1 MLNLITGLVV
11 DIFFGRSIAKAGN
24 ALAKDPEYVKAVK
37 ELAVIEKRLK
47 TISINYDKARK
58 AEIEVYFIGYGID
71 LSELDEESQIYEM
84 GMIQRKLGKYKNIK
98 ELDKKQQELNRQLIE
113 KRDRIETEAIESQKI
128 AIIKAHLKSEQKRKT
143 RNIIISLIVTFFGIY
158 LLFKHYLF
166 WGFALEAVGLF
177 FFWKNSTAIKTELK
191 NKY

>member
-24 ALAKDPEYVKAVK
+24 ALAKDPEYNKTVK
-37 ELAVIEKRLK
+37 ELEYIEKKLK
-47 TISINYDKARK
+47 SLSVTYEQNKK
-58 AEIEVYFIGYGID
+58 AEMDLYFIQYGID
-71 LSELDEESQIYEM
+71 LSELDDRSKYYEM
-84 GMIQRKLGKYKNIK
+84 QIINKKQGKYKNLK
-98 ELDKKQQELNRQLIE
+98 PLDKKQQELNRQLIE
-113 KRDRIETEAIESQKI
+113 KRERIETEAMESQKI
-128 AIIKAHLKSEQKRKT
+128 AMIKAHLKSEQKSKIRK
-143 RNIIISLIVTFFGIY
+143 IIISLIVTFFGIY

>member
-24 ALAKDPEYVKAVK
+24 ALAKDPEYNKTVK
-37 ELAVIEKRLK
+37 ELEAIEKRLK
-47 TISINYDKARK
+47 ALSIDYNK
-58 AEIEVYFIGYGID
+58 AEKAEDNTYFIYYGID
-71 LSELDEESQIYEM
+71 LSELDDASKYHEM
-84 GMIQRKLGKYKNIK
+84 QLIKRKLGKYKNLK
-98 ELDKKQQELNRQLIE
+98 PLDKKQQELNRQLLE
-113 KRDRIETEAIESQKI
+113 KRDRIETEAMESQKI
-128 AIIKAHLKSEQKRKT
+128 AMIKAHLKSEQKSKI